1 MNTGDPTT
9 LLSGVAVETWLA
21 GEWKTV
27 CLVLAVVLSLLWV
40 WWRTGSTHLLI
51 MLLLRWLVG
60 KRSDASSVVKF
71 LEERTDLMHF
81 RAVTGVRSAPTLP
94 AAERIIHW
102 SRRNDLD
109 IDMVGRAHRYLDV
122 RRPSLRAGPSH
133 GWANWG
139 LLCGLLLWLLA
150 GFATLMGALAPPALN
165 VIKTDTPYLVDGEK
179 AWQFRWSGT
188 PQALRFTRDD
198 CAKPERIVETTQYAQ
213 YDVEVLCKLLL
224 SDPRAYLRSVLLQ
237 QRVAAGIAAL
247 LAAFWG
253 AQVFLWVRGVRA
265 VRALHA
271 QMAADG

>member
-1 MNTGDPTT
+1 MTTGDPTT

-21 GEWKTV
+21 GEWKTL
-27 CLVLAVVLSLLWV
+27 CLISAVVLSLLWV

-81 RAVTGVRSAPTLP
+81 RAVTGVRNAPTLP
-94 AAERIIHW
+94 AAERIIQW
-102 SRRNDLD
+102 SKRNDLD

-122 RRPSLRAGPSH
+122 RRPSLRTGPSH

-150 GFATLMGALAPPALN
+150 GFAALMGALAPPVLN
-165 VIKTDTPYLVDGEK
+165 VIKTDTPYLVDGER

-198 CAKPERIVETTQYAQ
+198 CAEPERIVEATQYAE
-213 YDVEVLCKLLL
+213 YDVGVLCKLLL
-224 SDPRAYLRSVLLQ
+224 SEPRAYLRSVLRQ

-247 LAAFWG
+247 LAVFWG
-253 AQVFLWVRGVRA
+253 AQALLWVRSVRA